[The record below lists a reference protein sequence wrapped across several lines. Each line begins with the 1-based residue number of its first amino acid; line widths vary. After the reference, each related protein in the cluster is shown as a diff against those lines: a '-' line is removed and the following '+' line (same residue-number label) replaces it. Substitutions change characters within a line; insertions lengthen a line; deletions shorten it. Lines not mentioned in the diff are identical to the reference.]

1 MKGVAHVGVLQALT
15 ERGLVP
21 SQIVGSSVGA
31 LVGAAWSAGKSI
43 AELREIAL
51 GLVRKDIFA
60 VAHADMAFKRMR
72 SPALFRREPL
82 DHLLHRLVGDITFQ
96 DLDNPLIVNTVDLN
110 SGMQVFWGLDG
121 LDEVPVRDAVFAS
134 CALPGYLPP
143 REIRGRFYMDG
154 ATVDNLPVGTA
165 RILGADVIIAVD
177 VSASNALR
185 ADTQDEG
192 FASVFARAAEIAMQ
206 TILELRLREWTTP
219 PIYYIHPRVEH
230 ISAFDFDHLREV
242 VEEGYRATVAALDR
256 PEEWPAPGDSGVHPR
271 RPDSRHQAVVVAQR
285 EIAGRRAEELTV
297 RRDVRRHHR
306 RGGRNR
312 FHWGESEAFEGA
324 GADHH
329 LRRPVRGHHV
339 RVRKVGL
346 NAAGYAQGGR
356 ESFQGRSLRTLPDDA
371 HGGLRLDASSRSND
385 RRMVLVRGE
394 TRHAQ
399 QSGAPHARRGCESV
413 GIVAERHLA
422 TVHTE
427 PVPHACRRRRARGPD
442 RRGMRRDVAQ
452 PAVKA
457 APRRITPAQA
467 GEPHVAPRHEPHPA
481 MTAAP
486 EPPRRQV
493 PHVVDEG
500 TAVPSGVTASLG
512 RNLGVHRDR
521 EARGPVTIQGDH
533 EATVA

>member
-1 MKGVAHVGVLQALT
+1 MSSAGLGATTTLHGGSPSGQAASHVNNQTQFTLVLGGGGMKGVAHVGVLQALT
-15 ERGLVP
+15 ERGFVP
-21 SQIVGSSVGA
+21 AQVVGSSVGA

-43 AELREIAL
+43 AELRDIAVNL
-51 GLVRKDIFA
+51 QRKDVFA

-82 DHLLHRLVGDITFQ
+82 DALIERVVGPITFPELHQ
-96 DLDNPLIVNTVDLN
+96 PLIVNTVDLN

-165 RILGADVIIAVD
+165 RILGSDVIIAVD
-177 VSASNALR
+177 VSASNAFR

-206 TILELRLREWTTP
+206 TILDLRLREWTTP

-256 PEEWPAPGDSGVHPR
+256 PEEWPARVWCRRPPACSCSMLRGRPSSHDPTRSGRRSTASSSGIAPPTPSARGRRRPRKPPTPPANPPSAQVRHQAGREPLGRRIDRHPGQNVGRRRRARAR
-271 RPDSRHQAVVVAQR
+271 RPDGRHQAVVVVQR
-285 EIAGRRAEELTV
+285 EKVGRRAEELTV
-297 RRDVRRHHR
+297 RRDVRGHHR

-312 FHWGESEAFEGA
+312 FHRGESEAFEGA

-339 RVRKVGL
+339 RFRKVGL

-356 ESFQGRSLRTLPDDA
+356 EAFQGRSLRTPPNDA
-371 HGGLRLDASSRSND
+371 HGCLRLEASSRSND
-385 RRMVLVRGE
+385 RRMVLVR
-394 TRHAQ
+394 
-399 QSGAPHARRGCESV
+399 
-413 GIVAERHLA
+413 
-422 TVHTE
+422 
-427 PVPHACRRRRARGPD
+427 
-442 RRGMRRDVAQ
+442 
-452 PAVKA
+452 
-457 APRRITPAQA
+457 
-467 GEPHVAPRHEPHPA
+467 
-481 MTAAP
+481 
-486 EPPRRQV
+486 
-493 PHVVDEG
+493 
-500 TAVPSGVTASLG
+500 
-512 RNLGVHRDR
+512 R
-521 EARGPVTIQGDH
+521 EM
-533 EATVA
+533 